1 MDPKEQLHLRIPPRS
16 AAERLD
22 RALARLLEGRE
33 SRSSVARLIRAG
45 KVRVN
50 GRAAKPSSEVAGG
63 DAIDVEIAPRPAPD
77 LPAQDLALRIVYED
91 DHLAVVDKPA
101 GMSTHPAGG
110 VRTGTVVNA
119 LLHRMQELSRVGGA
133 LRPGIVHRLDKG
145 TSGLLVVAKDDET
158 HRRLAR
164 AVAAREV
171 HRVYEA
177 VVWGRLAGRLS
188 IDAPIGRHPRDRKRM
203 AVSARGK
210 AARTHVRAIRAEEA
224 ASHVEARLETGRTHQ
239 IRVHLAH
246 RGHPVVGDATYGGRR
261 RALAGASA
269 EARRFAD
276 ELADLVDRPALHAR
290 RLEFVHPV
298 TGRPLALESPLPADM
313 RRLVDRLAEGPRGEG
328 GRTTLPPR
336 AG

>member
-1 MDPKEQLHLRIPPRS
+1 MSPKEPLLLRIPPES

-33 SRSSVARLIRAG
+33 SRSSIARLIRAG

-50 GRAAKPSSEVAGG
+50 GHVAKPSSEVTAG
-63 DAIDVEIAPRPAPD
+63 DAIELEMVPAPPPSF
-77 LPAQDLALRIVYED
+77 LAEDLALGVVHED
-91 DHLAVVDKPA
+91 EYLAVVDKPA

-110 VRTGTVVNA
+110 VRTGTLVNA
-119 LLHRMQELSRVGGA
+119 LLHRMRGLSNVGGA
-133 LRPGIVHRLDKG
+133 MRPGIVHRLDKG

-171 HRVYEA
+171 HRIYEA
-177 VVWGRLAGRLS
+177 VVWGRLAGRCT
-188 IDAPIGRHPRDRKRM
+188 IDAPIGRHLRDRKRM
-203 AVSARGK
+203 AISERGK
-210 AARTHVRAIRAEEA
+210 SARTHVRAILARET

-246 RGHPVVGDATYGGRR
+246 RGHPIVGDPTYGGRR
-261 RALAGASA
+261 RALADVTPAA
-269 EARRFAD
+269 HR
-276 ELADLVDRPALHAR
+276 LADALAQLIERPALHAR

-298 TGRPLALESPLPADM
+298 TGEALALESPLPEDM
-313 RRLVDRLAEGPRGEG
+313 RRLLDRLSRGLEE
-328 GRTTLPPR
+328 
-336 AG
+336 